1 MLGYVAPARLQLDDW
16 PLSGF
21 WLMNEVQQAAPQ
33 LGNLLPEWKKVPEVQ
48 IAAIM

>member
-16 PLSGF
+16 PLSGL

-33 LGNLLPEWKKVPEVQ
+33 PCNFLPHGKKVPEVQ